1 MRANQDSLSRT
12 RVTLALL
19 GRFTLRVESRTVNVP
34 DAPAKMLAA
43 LALHR
48 RPMPRAV
55 LAELLWPELAPHR
68 PRANLRSVM
77 WRLPSA
83 ARGLVGE
90 HGDCLQLAP
99 DVEVDV
105 DVVVDR
111 CLRVVHAPTDPKSW
125 TAADASAVRWGFADE
140 DLLVDLLPTWDD
152 DWVLVDRAR
161 LRQLRLHALEA
172 LADLLVRSGRLG
184 EAVDAASA
192 ALRHEPLRES
202 AAVAL
207 VSAHL
212 ASGNAVEAHRT
223 FARYRD
229 GLRREMGLEPS
240 GRLTALLPRGVSP
253 TTTG

>member
-1 MRANQDSLSRT
+1 MRDNQDSLSRA
-12 RVTLALL
+12 RVKLALL
-19 GRFTLRVESRTVNVP
+19 GRFTLRIDGATVDVP
-34 DAPAKMLAA
+34 DSPAKVLAA

-55 LAELLWPELAPHR
+55 LAELLWPGRARPR
-68 PRANLRSVM
+68 PRANLRSVI

-83 ARGLVGE
+83 ARSLVAE
-90 HGDCLQLAP
+90 HGDCLQLEP
-99 DVEVDV
+99 EVGVDV

-111 CLRVVHAPTDPKSW
+111 CLRIVHAPAEPANW
-125 TAADASAVRWGFADE
+125 TAADSDAVRWGFTDE
-140 DLLVDLLPTWDD
+140 DLLIDLLPSWDD
-152 DWVLVDRAR
+152 DWVLVERAR

-184 EAVDAASA
+184 EAVDAASV

-212 ASGNAVEAHRT
+212 ANGNAVEAHRA
-223 FARYRD
+223 FACYRD
-229 GLRREMGLEPS
+229 ALQREMGLEPS
-240 GRLTALLPRGVSP
+240 GRLTALLS
-253 TTTG
+253 